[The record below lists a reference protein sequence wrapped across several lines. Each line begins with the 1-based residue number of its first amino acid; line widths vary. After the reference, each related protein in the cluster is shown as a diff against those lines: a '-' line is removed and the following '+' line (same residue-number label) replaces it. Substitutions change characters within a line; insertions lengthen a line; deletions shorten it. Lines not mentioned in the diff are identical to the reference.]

1 MKGFLR
7 KLELPEFVKDTRLT
21 ASLIIV
27 LVLSLLGAII
37 GTLISPLFGLAM
49 VLLFILTIIFVIYG
63 IYVLAGKLNEYA
75 VNILK
80 EYRKIGGK
88 VILFTCR
95 TDKSLELAVENCK
108 KYGLEFD
115 AVNKDVDSVATGW
128 CRNYNTYS
136 CSNKVT
142 ADLYIDDRSYDRYG
156 RNIDWYQVK
165 RLIFSKE

>member
-63 IYVLAGKLNEYA
+63 IYVLAGNTNNYA
-75 VNILK
+75 A
-80 EYRKIGGK
+80 IGNG
-88 VILFTCR
+88 T
-95 TDKSLELAVENCK
+95 
-108 KYGLEFD
+108 
-115 AVNKDVDSVATGW
+115 
-128 CRNYNTYS
+128 
-136 CSNKVT
+136 
-142 ADLYIDDRSYDRYG
+142 
-156 RNIDWYQVK
+156 
-165 RLIFSKE
+165 